1 MKKNVINLAANFS
14 GQWIRDGAMH
24 NNYPMGAAARQSV
37 GRAAILKIAGG
48 NKEKKSF
55 ILFYFYHLLLRILAV
70 IGRYGPHLMIVI
82 FVTQNNF

>member
-37 GRAAILKIAGG
+37 GRAAMLKIAGG
-48 NKEKKSF
+48 NKEKNKFYF
-55 ILFYFYHLLLRILAV
+55 ILFLS
-70 IGRYGPHLMIVI
+70 P
-82 FVTQNNF
+82 FVADFGCNR